1 MRAKDLMEELLGW
14 SPQSIPDTVDTCK
27 AGDPEREI
35 HRVAFCFIATPEVI
49 RKAAQWGADLL
60 ITHEPT
66 YYDHQDEIC
75 GREGDPVISVK
86 KRMMEQSGMVL
97 WRFHDHLHAR
107 LPDGIVEGE
116 LKKLGWK
123 GSYDGR
129 FGFILEEARTP
140 RCIARQLEKA
150 WGVSHIRMIGAVD
163 AQIKNI
169 SLLIGAPGK
178 ERMMQALFGQT
189 ELLIGGEVCEWMCGE
204 YARDAAQLGMRKA
217 ILICGHAGSE
227 RAGMEH
233 VKDLVEQTHGELCC
247 AYFESGET
255 YQKQENL

>member
-1 MRAKDLMEELLGW
+1 MEELLDW
-14 SPQSIPDTVDTCK
+14 AAERIPDTVDTCK

-35 HRVAFCFIATPEVI
+35 HKVGVCFIATPEVI
-49 RKAAQWGADLL
+49 RRAAAWGADLL

-66 YYDHQDEIC
+66 YYDHHDTVK
-75 GREGDPVISVK
+75 GREEDAVICVK
-86 KRMMEQSGMVL
+86 KKLIEQSDMVL

-107 LPDGIVEGE
+107 MPDGIVQGE
-116 LKKLGWK
+116 LGKLQWK

-129 FGFILEEARTP
+129 FDFVLEEKQTP
-140 RCIARQLEKA
+140 RQIKAQLEQA
-150 WGVSHIRMIGAVD
+150 WAIGHIRMVGAVD
-163 AQIKNI
+163 APVSNI

-178 ERMMQALFGQT
+178 ERIMQALFGQT

-204 YARDAAQLGMRKA
+204 YVRDAAQLGFTKA

-233 VKDLVEQTHGELCC
+233 VCRLIQKAHPDLGCQ
-247 AYFESGET
+247 YFECGEV
-255 YQKQENL
+255 YQQ